1 MNSTD
6 YIKPTDLTI
15 LTKNY
20 SNMTNTNSNQPNV
33 KIVITVPVTIVIPA
47 AVILLFLAH
56 NFKTA
61 FHPKQLEQSA
71 QTELYHF
78 SRVEYE
84 QLKIGMSLTEVRS
97 ILYRGIEV
105 SRSATTATFL
115 WENPDGS
122 KITVTFEND
131 RLTNKEPSS
140 GLK

>member
-15 LTKNY
+15 LTNNY

-33 KIVITVPVTIVIPA
+33 KIVITIPVTIVIQV
-47 AVILLFLAH
+47 AVILEH

-84 QLKIGMSLTEVRS
+84 QLKTGMSLTEVRS

-105 SRSATTATFL
+105 SPSATTATFL
-115 WENPDGS
+115 WKNPDGS

-131 RLTNKEPSS
+131 RLKNKE
-140 GLK
+140 